1 MNNCYI
7 AVGIRMFHDTLRNRT
22 VAALKKKLPT
32 HVYIW
37 ITPLLLTSHPVPLLL
52 YDICNTVLEI

>member
-32 HVYIW
+32 HFYIW
-37 ITPLLLTSHPVPLLL
+37 KTQFIHTSHQVSLFL
-52 YDICNTVLEI
+52 YNICNTVLEI